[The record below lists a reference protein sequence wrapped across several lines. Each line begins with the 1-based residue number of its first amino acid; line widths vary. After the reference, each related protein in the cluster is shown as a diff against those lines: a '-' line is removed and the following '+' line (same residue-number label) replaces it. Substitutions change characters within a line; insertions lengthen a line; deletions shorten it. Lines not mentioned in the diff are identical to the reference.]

1 MPNINDLKRYAV
13 VDPSEDDRELQLCMA
28 AAQRYFANAG
38 VPAPESENPLYDLGI
53 YMLSVHYYDN
63 RGALGDK
70 TAELPFG
77 VGSIIRQ
84 LSL

>member
-13 VDPSEDDRELQLCMA
+13 VDPGEDDHELEACMA
-28 AAQRYFANAG
+28 AAIRYFENAG
-38 VPAPESENPLYDLGI
+38 VPEPYQEDPLYDLGI